1 VNGVDDAGV
10 DVAGGVTVVGFGA
23 VGAPNEPVA
32 AGAAAGTAP
41 KVKGAGFASSAGFAV
56 SFSAGFAVSAGFAAP
71 KVNDGAEAAGFD
83 GSAEA
88 VDLGAPNTKGED
100 EVVVEVVPKGEGFA
114 SPSSFLA
121 VSIEVGSF
129 AAAPNP
135 AKAGGFAAVEA
146 SSAFL
151 GAVANPPPKLNVAGF
166 AGSSFFDSS
175 FFSFSFAGF
184 VEAKKLS
191 KPLFS
196 PVAAGAATE
205 GGAEAP
211 KVNVGAV
218 EATGFGAPSVATGA
232 GAPKR
237 GTGAFVGSA
246 DVFAAGGT
254 SAHGVEPAKVNFA
267 VDGFT
272 SSLPILGPSGAR
284 K

>member
-23 VGAPNEPVA
+23 VGAPNKPVA
-32 AGAAAGTAP
+32 AGAAAGAAP
-41 KVKGAGFASSAGFAV
+41 KVKGAGFAS
-56 SFSAGFAVSAGFAAP
+56 SAGFAVSAGFAAP

-135 AKAGGFAAVEA
+135 AKAGGFAAVET
-146 SSAFL
+146 SSASL

-191 KPLFS
+191 KP
-196 PVAAGAATE
+196 
-205 GGAEAP
+205 
-211 KVNVGAV
+211 
-218 EATGFGAPSVATGA
+218 
-232 GAPKR
+232 
-237 GTGAFVGSA
+237 
-246 DVFAAGGT
+246 
-254 SAHGVEPAKVNFA
+254 
-267 VDGFT
+267 
-272 SSLPILGPSGAR
+272 
-284 K
+284 